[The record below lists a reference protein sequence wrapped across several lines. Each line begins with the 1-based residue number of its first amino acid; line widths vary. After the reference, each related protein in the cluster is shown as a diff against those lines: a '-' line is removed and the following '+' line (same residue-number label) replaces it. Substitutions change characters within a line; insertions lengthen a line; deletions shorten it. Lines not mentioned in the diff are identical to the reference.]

1 MYTEIVRKLKLMYHK
16 YLAFEVDTPLHVYVK
31 KRTKH
36 CNGTS
41 IIAYIVKMTIY
52 IECAHVKF
60 NCK

>member
-1 MYTEIVRKLKLMYHK
+1 MYHK